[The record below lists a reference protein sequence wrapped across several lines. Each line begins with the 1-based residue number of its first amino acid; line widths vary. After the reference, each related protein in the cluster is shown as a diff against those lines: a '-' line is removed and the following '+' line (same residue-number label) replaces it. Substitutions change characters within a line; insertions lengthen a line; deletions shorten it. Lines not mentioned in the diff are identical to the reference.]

1 MAGKATKA
9 AAGDVKQEY
18 EALKAEIRAHDH
30 AYYVKDAP
38 TVSDAQYDQLYRKL
52 QEIEK
57 AHPDLVSSDSPTQR
71 VGGSVMSAFESFTHV
86 GPMLSLDNA
95 FTEEEVQQFDERAR
109 KGLDLGEGKGI
120 DYVVEVKIDGLA
132 IELVYEDG
140 TFVAASTRGDG
151 EVGENVTENVRTM
164 KSVPL
169 ALTPIKGKPFPKKIS
184 VRGEVYIRRG
194 DFKKLNVQR
203 EKDGEP
209 PFANCR
215 NAAGGSLRNLDPKV
229 TASRPLSI
237 FLYAVGPN
245 DMENFDSQWDVLDT
259 LGKWGLRVNP
269 EARLVK
275 GLGELEKRFRGIE
288 KERPGYDYDADGTVV
303 KVNRLDWQRQLGF
316 KSRSPRW
323 ATAYKWASE
332 EAVTQ
337 VEDIVAY
344 VGRTGALTPT
354 AHLVPVQVGGVMVS
368 RATLHNQ
375 DEVARKD
382 VRKGDWVVIR
392 RAGEVI
398 PEVVSVKLDK
408 RPKEVDAAGPYKLPA
423 NCPVCGQAAVREPEE
438 AVTRCVNIA
447 CPMQLVRHL
456 EHFASRDAM
465 DIGGLGESVAAALV
479 EHSMVKS
486 VADLYDLK
494 EKKLV
499 ELVLTE
505 SKAGSDIRLGA
516 KRAKTLMEQLERSK
530 TCRADKL
537 LFGLGI
543 RNVGETTAKLL
554 ADNLGGFEQVKD
566 ASLEDIS
573 NVHGIG
579 PVVATSVHDFF
590 ANKRTRSVVDALL
603 AHGFTFVKPAAAA
616 SNKLAGKTFV
626 FTGGMSTMTRPEA
639 KAEVEKRGGQ
649 VLGSVSKKTQ
659 FVVAGEDAGSKL
671 DKARELGLIVLT
683 EAEFVDMLKD
693 EGAAQ

>member
-1 MAGKATKA
+1 MAGKDAK
-9 AAGDVKQEY
+9 KEH

-38 TVSDAQYDQLYRKL
+38 TVSDAEYDQLYRKL
-52 QEIEK
+52 QALEK
-57 AHPDLVSSDSPTQR
+57 ANPELVTPDSPTQR
-71 VGGSVMSAFESFTHV
+71 VGGAVMSAFASFTHL
-86 GPMLSLDNA
+86 GPMLSLDNS
-95 FTEEEVQQFDERAR
+95 FTEEEIQQFDERAR
-109 KGLDLGEGKGI
+109 KGLDLGEGQGI
-120 DYVVEVKIDGLA
+120 EYVVEVKIDGLA

-140 TFVAASTRGDG
+140 VFVAASTRGDG
-151 EVGENVTENVRTM
+151 EIGENVTENVRTM

-169 ALTPIKGKPFPKKIS
+169 ALTPIKGKTFPKKIS

-194 DFKKLNVQR
+194 DFLKMNAQR

-245 DMENFDSQWDVLDT
+245 DMESFDSQWEVLET

-275 GLGELEKRFRGIE
+275 GLGELEKRFREIE
-288 KERPGYDYDADGTVV
+288 KDRPGYDYDADGTVI

-323 ATAYKWASE
+323 ATAYKWAPE
-332 EAVTQ
+332 EAFTQ

-375 DEVARKD
+375 DEVSRKD

-408 RPKEVDAAGPYKLPA
+408 RSKDVAAAGPYKLPA

-438 AVTRCVNIA
+438 SVTRCVNIA

-465 DIGGLGESVAAALV
+465 DIGGMGESVAAALV

-486 VADLYDLK
+486 IADLYDLK

-554 ADNLGGFEQVKD
+554 TDTFGGFEEVKS

-579 PVVATSVHDFF
+579 PVVAKSVHDFF
-590 ANKRTRSVVDALL
+590 SNPRTRAVVDVLL

-626 FTGGMSTMTRPEA
+626 FTGGMTTMTRPAA

-671 DKARELGLIVLT
+671 DKARELGLTVLT
-683 EAEFVDMLKD
+683 EAEFIEMLKD
-693 EGAAQ
+693 EVHSQAS

>member
-1 MAGKATKA
+1 MAAKPKTDPKS
-9 AAGDVKQEY
+9 EY

-38 TVSDAQYDQLYRKL
+38 TVSDAEYDQLYRRL

-57 AHPDLVSSDSPTQR
+57 EHPDWVTPDSPTQR
-71 VGGSVMSAFESFTHV
+71 VGGSVMEAFESYRHH
-86 GPMLSLDNA
+86 GPMLSLDNS
-95 FTEEEVQQFDERAR
+95 FTEEEIRQFDERAR
-109 KGLDLGEGKGI
+109 KGLDLGPSEQI

-140 TFVAASTRGDG
+140 VFVAGSTRGDG
-151 EVGENVTENVRTM
+151 EVGENVTANLRTM

-169 ALTPIKGKPFPKKIS
+169 SLTPIKGKPFPKKIS
-184 VRGEVYIRRG
+184 VRGEVYIRRK
-194 DFKKLNVQR
+194 DFEKMNEQR
-203 EKDGEP
+203 VKDGEP

-215 NAAGGSLRNLDPKV
+215 NAAAGSLRNLDPKV

-237 FLYAVGPN
+237 FLYAVGPE
-245 DMENFDSQWDVLDT
+245 DMESFETQWSVLET
-259 LGKWGLRVNP
+259 LSAWGLRTNP
-269 EARLVK
+269 EARLVS
-275 GLGELEKRFRGIE
+275 GLAALEKRFREIE
-288 KERPGYDYDADGTVV
+288 KDRARYDYDADGTVI
-303 KVNRLDWQRQLGF
+303 KINRCDWQRQLGF

-323 ATAYKWASE
+323 ATAYKWAPE

-354 AHLVPVQVGGVMVS
+354 AHLKPVQVGGVVVS
-368 RATLHNQ
+368 RATLHNESEAQ
-375 DEVARKD
+375 RKD

-408 RPKEVDAAGPYKLPA
+408 RTDDVRNAGPYKLPE
-423 NCPVCGQAAVREPEE
+423 NCPVCGEKTVREAEA
-438 AVTRCVNIA
+438 AVTRCPNYA
-447 CPMQLVRHL
+447 CPMQLVRNL
-456 EHFASRDAM
+456 EHYASRDAM

-479 EHSMVKS
+479 EHSMAKS
-486 VADLYDLK
+486 IADVYK
-494 EKKLV
+494 IEEKKFA

-516 KRAKTLMEQLERSK
+516 KRAKTLVEQLERSK
-530 TCRADKL
+530 KARPDKL
-537 LFGLGI
+537 LYGLGI

-554 ADNLGGFEQVKD
+554 TDHFKGFREVMD
-566 ASLEDIS
+566 APLEKIGE
-573 NVHGIG
+573 VHGIG
-579 PVVATSVHDFF
+579 PVVAKSVYAFFHDE
-590 ANKRTRSVVDALL
+590 RTRAIVDDLL
-603 AHGFTFVKPAAAA
+603 AQGFEFQAPVAAA

-626 FTGGMSTMTRPEA
+626 FTGGMSTMTRPAA

-649 VLGSVSKKTQ
+649 VLGDVSKKTQ

-671 DKARELGLIVLT
+671 EKAKKLGLTVLT
-683 EAEFVDMLKD
+683 EQEFLEMLKD
-693 EGAAQ
+693 DA